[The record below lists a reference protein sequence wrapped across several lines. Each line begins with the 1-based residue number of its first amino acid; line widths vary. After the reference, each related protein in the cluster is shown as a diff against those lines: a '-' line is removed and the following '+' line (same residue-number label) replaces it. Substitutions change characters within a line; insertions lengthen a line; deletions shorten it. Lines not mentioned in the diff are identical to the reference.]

1 MDLDFWGRML
11 WEFINASG
19 HSGMQLQAL
28 GNFGGFLMSER
39 QWGSSLLPLRTRGYL
54 DQRHPWSICFQERK
68 GGREG
73 GRGREM
79 GREGRSGLGAAAW
92 RAMWTL
98 LLCNV
103 HPRGLNQHP
112 PTPPPPGAPTLPR
125 PFAFAS
131 HEIKQGHPFP
141 EFRVRSRH

>member
-1 MDLDFWGRML
+1 MDGFGFLGQDA

-39 QWGSSLLPLRTRGYL
+39 QWGSSLLPLRTWGYF

-73 GRGREM
+73 GKEVEEERWGERGVQGWALQR
-79 GREGRSGLGAAAW
+79 GGPCGLYCCVMCIRG
-92 RAMWTL
+92 
-98 LLCNV
+98 
-103 HPRGLNQHP
+103 GLNQHP
-112 PTPPPPGAPTLPR
+112 PTPQR
-125 PFAFAS
+125 P
-131 HEIKQGHPFP
+131 HPAQALCIC
-141 EFRVRSRH
+141 VS